1 MAIAKVA
8 HLASS
13 DIGIRVHLRK
23 QMVDQQ
29 ARGYDVHGITPPGQW
44 ITADGMTGDG
54 IPVKLVNYSSS
65 ARTPIRDLRALID
78 LVRYFRAERFD
89 IVHTHGLKP
98 GLLGRL
104 AARLARVPIV
114 VHTIH
119 GLFFYEGMSA
129 LARRGWA
136 QVERLGMRLGDY
148 ALSQNREDIEV
159 AIAMGLCPP
168 DRIGYL
174 GNGIELSVF
183 APDIAAGP
191 AVAELRR
198 SFGVRPGEKVVCIAG
213 RFIVEKGHLEF
224 FEAARRIR
232 AQRDDV
238 HFWAAGA
245 EQPERPGR
253 LMHDDPTV
261 AQASQVVRFLGMRW
275 DMPAIMAAADVF
287 VFPSHGREG
296 IPRVLMEAAAME
308 RAIVT
313 TDVRGCREVIQ
324 HGATGLLVARGDAG
338 ALTGAIVRLLDDE
351 AEARRLGAGAG
362 QYARR
367 HFDEN
372 AYCERIADCYE
383 RLLRNA
389 MPRSRERTVEAGA
402 RRWDGAGMAEPAE
415 QRGVGR
421 ARSRGASQRR

>member
-23 QMVDQQ
+23 QMVDLKG
-29 ARGYDVHGITPPGQW
+29 RGYDVHGITPPGRW
-44 ITADGMTGDG
+44 ITGDGVTDDG

-65 ARTPIRDLRALID
+65 ARTPVRDMRALLD

-114 VHTIH
+114 LHTVH
-119 GLFFYEGMSA
+119 GLFFYEGMSP

-136 QVERLGMRLGDY
+136 QVERIGMRLGDY

-159 AIAMGLCPP
+159 AIAMRLCPAE
-168 DRIGYL
+168 RIGYL
-174 GNGIELSVF
+174 GNGIDLSVF
-183 APDIAAGP
+183 APEIAAGP

-232 AQRDDV
+232 AQRGDV

-253 LMHDDPTV
+253 LMQDDPTV

-275 DMPAIMAAADVF
+275 DMPAIMAAADIF

-313 TDVRGCREVIQ
+313 TDVRGCREVVE
-324 HGATGLLVARGDAG
+324 HGATGLLVRPGDAA
-338 ALTGAIVRLLDDE
+338 ALAGAILELIDDE
-351 AEARRLGAGAG
+351 AEARRLGARAG
-362 QYARR
+362 HYARK

-372 AYCERIADCYE
+372 AYCQRIADCYE
-383 RLLRNA
+383 SLLSNA
-389 MPRSRERTVEAGA
+389 LPDSGESMKAASGA
-402 RRWDGAGMAEPAE
+402 PEMGAPEMLTR
-415 QRGVGR
+415 Q
-421 ARSRGASQRR
+421 S